1 MCGEWRR
8 NGQNVMEDV
17 PLAIA
22 RDVNVSNLIG
32 EAVVV
37 AVKEARGLGG
47 GAGGIAFLTPIP
59 DPKSGSDNFPK

>member
-17 PLAIA
+17 PLAVVG
-22 RDVNVSNLIG
+22 DVNVSNLVAV
-32 EAVVV
+32 AVVV

-47 GAGGIAFLTPIP
+47 GAGGIAFLTPLP
-59 DPKSGSDNFPK
+59 DPKSGSGNFPK